1 MKARK
6 GAQGQSGSR
15 PPVVGIGTDL
25 VEVARLEK
33 SLKRTASFAEKV
45 FTAGERA
52 TCEGRAHPGE
62 AYAARFAA
70 KEAFLKA
77 VGRGILDGIP
87 LQQIEVVNEAT
98 GEPRLVL
105 GPAAQRAMEERGGTS
120 ALLSLS
126 HAGGNAVAFVVV
138 QR

>member
-1 MKARK
+1 VKARK

-77 VGRGILDGIP
+77 VGRGIFEGIA
-87 LQQIEVVNEAT
+87 LTDIEVVREGD
-98 GEPRLVL
+98 GEPLLKLGRSAARALSKRGASKALV
-105 GPAAQRAMEERGGTS
+105 T
-120 ALLSLS
+120 LS
-126 HAGGNAVAFVVV
+126 HAGNCAIAFVLV